1 MQEVVAN
8 TIIKELKKNSETI
21 LGLKVYFNGLVSKI
35 DDLEKV
41 LAENTVE
48 MINIRARAQNL
59 EEVLRNLKEEIIV
72 NNREKER
79 LLNTLFIKI
88 LNLTE
93 RVEAL
98 EK

>member
-21 LGLKVYFNGLVSKI
+21 LGLKVYFNGLASKI

-48 MINIRARAQNL
+48 MINIRAMVQNL

-72 NNREKER
+72 NNMEKER

>member
-48 MINIRARAQNL
+48 MINIRARVQNL

-72 NNREKER
+72 NNMEKER

>member
-21 LGLKVYFNGLVSKI
+21 LGLKVYFNGLASKI

-48 MINIRARAQNL
+48 MINIRAKVQNL
-59 EEVLRNLKEEIIV
+59 EEVLRNLKEEITV
-72 NNREKER
+72 NNIEKER

>member
-21 LGLKVYFNGLVSKI
+21 LGLKVYFNGLASKI

-48 MINIRARAQNL
+48 MINIRARVQNL

-72 NNREKER
+72 NNMEKER

>member
-21 LGLKVYFNGLVSKI
+21 LGLKVYFNGLASKI

-48 MINIRARAQNL
+48 MINIRAKVQNL

-72 NNREKER
+72 NNMEKER

>member
-21 LGLKVYFNGLVSKI
+21 LGLKVYFNGLASKI

-48 MINIRARAQNL
+48 MINIRARVQNL

-72 NNREKER
+72 NNMEKER
-79 LLNTLFIKI
+79 LLHTLFIKI

>member
-48 MINIRARAQNL
+48 MINIRAKVQNL
-59 EEVLRNLKEEIIV
+59 EEVLRNLKEEITV
-72 NNREKER
+72 NNIEKER

>member
-21 LGLKVYFNGLVSKI
+21 LGLKVYFNGLASKI

-48 MINIRARAQNL
+48 MINIRAKVQNL

-72 NNREKER
+72 NNMEKER
-79 LLNTLFIKI
+79 LLHTLFIKI

>member
-21 LGLKVYFNGLVSKI
+21 LGLKVYFNGLASKI

-48 MINIRARAQNL
+48 MINIRARVQNL

-72 NNREKER
+72 NNIEKER

>member
-21 LGLKVYFNGLVSKI
+21 LGLKVYFNGLASKI

-48 MINIRARAQNL
+48 MINIRAKVQNL
-59 EEVLRNLKEEIIV
+59 EEVLRNLKDEITV
-72 NNREKER
+72 NNIEKER

>member
-48 MINIRARAQNL
+48 MINIRARVQNL
-59 EEVLRNLKEEIIV
+59 EEVLRNLKDEITV
-72 NNREKER
+72 NNIEKER

>member
-8 TIIKELKKNSETI
+8 TIIKELKKNSENI
-21 LGLKVYFNGLVSKI
+21 LGLKVYFNGLASKI

-48 MINIRARAQNL
+48 MINIRAKVQNL

-72 NNREKER
+72 NHMEKER

>member
-21 LGLKVYFNGLVSKI
+21 LGLKVYFNGLASKI

-48 MINIRARAQNL
+48 MINIRARVQNL
-59 EEVLRNLKEEIIV
+59 EEVLRNLKEETIV
-72 NNREKER
+72 NNMEKER

>member
-48 MINIRARAQNL
+48 MINIRARVQNL

-72 NNREKER
+72 NNIEKER

>member
-21 LGLKVYFNGLVSKI
+21 LGLKVYFNGLASKI
-35 DDLEKV
+35 DNLEKV

-48 MINIRARAQNL
+48 MINIRAKVQNL
-59 EEVLRNLKEEIIV
+59 EEVLRNLKDEITV
-72 NNREKER
+72 NNIEKER